1 MIRSFKKRNPAQ
13 EIFSG
18 HFVKGID
25 NDVQKR
31 AHMKLLALHY
41 AVRLEDLRIPAG
53 NNLEA
58 LRGDR
63 KGQCSIRVND
73 RWRVCFVW
81 SDGGADEVEIV
92 DYH

>member
-1 MIRSFKKRNPAQ
+1 MIRSFKKRNPARD
-13 EIFSG
+13 IFDG
-18 HFVKGID
+18 YFVKGMDKEI
-25 NDVQKR
+25 QRK

-41 AVRLEDLRIPAG
+41 AVHLEDLRIPAG

-63 KGQCSIRVND
+63 RGQHSIRINN
-73 RWRVCFVW
+73 RWRLCFLW
-81 SDGGADEVEIV
+81 NNGGAEEVEIV

>member
-1 MIRSFKKRNPAQ
+1 MIRGFKKRNPA
-13 EIFSG
+13 EDIFHG
-18 HFVKGID
+18 YFVKGID
-25 NDVQKR
+25 KSIQRR

-41 AVRLEDLRIPAG
+41 AVHLEDLRIPSE

-63 KGQCSIRVND
+63 RGQHSIRVNGQ
-73 RWRVCFVW
+73 WRICFVG
-81 SDGGADEVEIV
+81 DKGGADEVELV